1 MALGKVFRVDG
12 LPSTF
17 FVPSSTREGVGY
29 LVRLTPF
36 PACTCPGFRYNGRCK
51 HILMVEKYLG
61 LGGKEDGASQ
71 DLREAGEEA

>member
-1 MALGKVFRVDG
+1 MAEVFRVDG

-17 FVPSSTREGVGY
+17 FVPSGTREGVGY

-51 HILMVEKYLG
+51 HIVMVEQHLG
-61 LGGKEDGASQ
+61 LGGKDGASQ
-71 DLREAGEEA
+71 DLRRGAGEEA